1 MEQLTYA
8 VPCLMGVEGL
18 VAQELRDMGCEQVQA
33 ENGRVL
39 CQGGWETLARLNL
52 NCRYGERVLLL
63 VGEFTAR
70 SFEEL
75 FQGAKA
81 LPWEEFLGREG
92 RLPRDGQQP
101 DEPAAQPCRTARPL

>member
-52 NCRYGERVLLL
+52 NCRYGERVLLH

-70 SFEEL
+70 SCSR
-75 FQGAKA
+75 A
-81 LPWEEFLGREG
+81 PRRCPGRSSWEG
-92 RLPRDGQQP
+92 RMPSP
-101 DEPAAQPCRTARPL
+101 